1 MRYKKPSAPH
11 EPPELLMSSN
21 LSSSILGNVHE
32 LGGPKVTRQL
42 HHQCI
47 RLVAIGSLIGADREV
62 IVGEGHPPVAVM
74 PVDPVQ
80 RAPLDAEAARA
91 HMLHRFRVEAG
102 DKSRLSEAMLE
113 AQVAAGYHRADRFH
127 RFLEVD
133 QDDLLV
139 NPRFPDYVTDRTD
152 RFMVVEVVISSGRPT
167 GTAATIADE
176 AVRLFGERLHLA
188 PQDVLFVFRGGTE
201 PPALSCCADQ
211 ARGDRGCLSRRSRDQ
226 CSHALELTL
235 KGFLRSKGVASWRRM
250 CSRCMGSMRIPRAAA
265 QTRTVSGVML

>member
-1 MRYKKPSAPH
+1 MPFVTFTVRRG
-11 EPPELLMSSN
+11 
-21 LSSSILGNVHE
+21 LS
-32 LGGPKVTRQL
+32 
-42 HHQCI
+42 
-47 RLVAIGSLIGADREV
+47 
-62 IVGEGHPPVAVM
+62 
-74 PVDPVQ
+74 
-80 RAPLDAEAARA
+80 
-91 HMLHRFRVEAG
+91 AG

-188 PQDVLFVFRGGTE
+188 PQDVLFVSRWNRTSRAF
-201 PPALSCCADQ
+201 L
-211 ARGDRGCLSRRSRDQ
+211 LRRSGERRPRMP
-226 CSHALELTL
+226 
-235 KGFLRSKGVASWRRM
+235 KPSK
-250 CSRCMGSMRIPRAAA
+250 P
-265 QTRTVSGVML
+265 